1 MVTFFLNS
9 WFPGQDFNPEST
21 YYEAGMLRTAAR
33 HAL

>member
-1 MVTFFLNS
+1 METFCLNS
-9 WFPGQDFNPEST
+9 WFPGQDLNPESA